1 MIYHLWRYHDHNPN
15 YDQHNLSF
23 FSWCSPVL
31 ILFMSFCTLW
41 QRIRWKY
48 LQIYKQIWQ
57 RTRWNYF
64 QIFTNTCRSAQGENI
79 FKYLQIFTNTCGSA
93 QGENIFKYSQIFTN
107 TFGSAQGG
115 KKLQFYKIYT
125 NMAAHKVKI
134 FSNIWNMYKYGS
146 AQGENILKYL
156 QIFTNTYG
164 SAQGENI
171 YNYIEYIQIWQ
182 RTRWKYFHI
191 YKIYTNMA
199 AHKVKIFTNIQNLSS
214 LFWNLIDIH
223 YQNVQMSKVPFF

>member
-107 TFGSAQGG
+107 TFGSAQG
-115 KKLQFYKIYT
+115 
-125 NMAAHKVKI
+125 
-134 FSNIWNMYKYGS
+134 
-146 AQGENILKYL
+146 E
-156 QIFTNTYG
+156 
-164 SAQGENI
+164 EI
-171 YNYIEYIQIWQ
+171 YNSIKYIQIWQ
-182 RTRWKYFHI
+182 RTRWKYFQI
-191 YKIYTNMA
+191 YEICTNMA
-199 AHKVKIFTNIQNLSS
+199 AHKVKTF
-214 LFWNLIDIH
+214 
-223 YQNVQMSKVPFF
+223 

>member
-1 MIYHLWRYHDHNPN
+1 MSSACVVIYHPHYIGNHEQSWCNLYKAGHKEISFEPLINIGCHRYSSALPSMKRVPQYRADIIAVLLVTFEVSIVTFKIIIIWSYNHHLWRYHDHNPN

-79 FKYLQIFTNTCGSA
+79 FKY
-93 QGENIFKYSQIFTN
+93 SQIFTN

-115 KKLQFYKIYT
+115 KKLQF
-125 NMAAHKVKI
+125 
-134 FSNIWNMYKYGS
+134 
-146 AQGENILKYL
+146 
-156 QIFTNTYG
+156 
-164 SAQGENI
+164 
-171 YNYIEYIQIWQ
+171 
-182 RTRWKYFHI
+182 